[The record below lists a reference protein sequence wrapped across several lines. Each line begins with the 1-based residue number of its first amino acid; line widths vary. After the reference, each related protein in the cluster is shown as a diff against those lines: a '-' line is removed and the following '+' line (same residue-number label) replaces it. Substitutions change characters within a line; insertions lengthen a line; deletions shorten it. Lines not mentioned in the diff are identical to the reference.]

1 MMPLYGQKKLFGT
14 SCLDFFIEGS
24 MQSLLIFQSSWV
36 FTKRGEIRK
45 ILAYKN
51 STDNVKCIRCNGNA
65 ELWNPSKGCPI
76 CGNILEKQD
85 DCMILA
91 D

>member
-1 MMPLYGQKKLFGT
+1 M
-14 SCLDFFIEGS
+14 
-24 MQSLLIFQSSWV
+24 
-36 FTKRGEIRK
+36 KRGEIRK

-51 STDNVKCIRCNGNA
+51 STNNVKCIRCNGNA

-85 DCMILA
+85 DYMILA

>member
-1 MMPLYGQKKLFGT
+1 M
-14 SCLDFFIEGS
+14 
-24 MQSLLIFQSSWV
+24 
-36 FTKRGEIRK
+36 KRSEIRK

-51 STDNVKCIRCNGNA
+51 STNNVKCIRCNGNA

-76 CGNILEKQD
+76 CGNVLEKQENY
-85 DCMILA
+85 MILA

>member
-14 SCLDFFIEGS
+14 SC
-24 MQSLLIFQSSWV
+24 

-51 STDNVKCIRCNGNA
+51 SANNVKCILCNGNA

-76 CGNILEKQD
+76 CGNVLEKQENY
-85 DCMILA
+85 MIFA

>member
-1 MMPLYGQKKLFGT
+1 
-14 SCLDFFIEGS
+14 

-51 STDNVKCIRCNGNA
+51 SANNVKCILCNGNA

-85 DCMILA
+85 DYMILA